1 MGVSLT
7 LKHIKELGAGRYEY
21 RRRVPE
27 SAKAAM
33 GKSEFKR
40 VFAASSPAALAREH
54 ARITA
59 EFDKA
64 VAETQRKP
72 QDPSKLTPREA
83 WDEARKEAQR
93 LIEGTTGLD
102 EVEAGIVVADLMEER
117 GISSPLL
124 AMALRDPHNGSED
137 NPLPGHTL
145 EDARKLYVKEKLGG
159 GEGPE
164 NREAMARIERVFTKA
179 VEALGDDV
187 RDRPLDSF
195 KREDARKVR
204 DHMLQSQRKG
214 GGTLSPATVRREL
227 KTLSAVVN
235 FGLREFDLS
244 DAANPFDK
252 LPVEGVAKGSA
263 AVQPDAAL
271 RDPLPK
277 PMVEAMKSR
286 LTGDLQ
292 LIWRL
297 LAGTGCRL
305 SEVRGLR
312 AEDVATGAAIPHI
325 RVTWH
330 EGRRL
335 KTKASV
341 RVVPLV
347 GDALAAAKDALKAAE
362 GQTVLFPRFAKPRGT
377 DNCSTQLMKHLRQ
390 ITTDPKHVVH
400 SLRHSMKD
408 ALRLAGVEKT
418 VQDLILGHASPSIG
432 ETYGGEE
439 VRLHVAHRALL
450 KVVEVSGSAT
460 A

>member
-27 SAKAAM
+27 SAKAAL

-40 VFAASSPAALAREH
+40 VFAASSPSALAKEH

-72 QDPSKLTPREA
+72 QDPSKLTKREL
-83 WDEARKEAQR
+83 WDAARKEAAS
-93 LIEGTTGLD
+93 LIAGAIGLD
-102 EVEAGIVVADLMEER
+102 EEEAGVIVADMLEES
-117 GISSPLL
+117 GKSSPLL
-124 AMALRDPHNGSED
+124 AMALRDPNNLSEE

-164 NREAMARIERVFTKA
+164 SREAMSRIDRVFSRAA
-179 VEALGDDV
+179 VALGDAFQS
-187 RDRPLDSF
+187 RPLASL
-195 KREDARKVR
+195 KRDDARRVR
-204 DHMLQSQRKG
+204 DHMLKLPKYG
-214 GGTLSPATVRREL
+214 GGTLSAATVRREIKDL
-227 KTLSAVVN
+227 AAVIN
-235 FGLREFDLS
+235 FGLKEFDLGNLV
-244 DAANPFDK
+244 NPFDG
-252 LPVEGVAKGSA
+252 LPVEGVGRGVVA
-263 AVQPDAAL
+263 AQPDAAL

-286 LTGDLQ
+286 LTGDLLQ
-292 LIWRL
+292 IWRL

-312 AEDVATGAAIPHI
+312 VEDVVAEAAIPHI

-347 GDALAAAKDALKAAE
+347 GDALDAANDALKAAE

-377 DNCSTQLMKHLRQ
+377 DNCSTQLMKCLRE
-390 ITTDPKHVVH
+390 ITRDPKHVVH

-439 VRLHVAHRALL
+439 VRLQVAYRALQAAH
-450 KVVEVSGSAT
+450 ERSSSP
-460 A
+460 